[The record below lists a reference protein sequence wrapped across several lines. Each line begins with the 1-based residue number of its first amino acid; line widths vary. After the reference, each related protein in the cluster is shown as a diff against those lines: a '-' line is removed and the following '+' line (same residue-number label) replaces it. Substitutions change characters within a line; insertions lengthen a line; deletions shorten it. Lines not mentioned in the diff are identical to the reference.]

1 MGDRFSREFRRVFD
15 DAISLRGVL
24 RVCLD
29 ARFVVACLTIAL
41 FEFQPENTFF
51 MPVWKLCSSSR

>member
-1 MGDRFSREFRRVFD
+1 MLTLLLE
-15 DAISLRGVL
+15 
-24 RVCLD
+24 